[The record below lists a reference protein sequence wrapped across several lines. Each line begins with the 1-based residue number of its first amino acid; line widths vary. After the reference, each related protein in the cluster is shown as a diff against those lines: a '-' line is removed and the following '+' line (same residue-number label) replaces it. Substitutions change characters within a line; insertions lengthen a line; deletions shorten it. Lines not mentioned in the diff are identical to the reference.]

1 MVERRIRIWVVS
13 VFLLLVLSFLLL
25 LKTKTHNKKL
35 PPTPPKLSLLGHL
48 HLLGPLP
55 HRSLWKLSRKYGPI
69 MLLKLGSLPTL
80 IISSSAAPATCCG
93 RPLLTA
99 SARFSYNFLDIGLS
113 LYIGGKFSFYL
124 IREEEVALLLKLISQ
139 SSSLGIP
146 VDLSEESYTLAA
158 KIITPIAF
166 KKRFRRGEL
175 ENMEI
180 FSSLIRKAIV
190 ALGSFSMTDFF
201 PSVGWR

>member
-1 MVERRIRIWVVS
+1 MQ
-13 VFLLLVLSFLLL
+13 
-25 LKTKTHNKKL
+25 
-35 PPTPPKLSLLGHL
+35 
-48 HLLGPLP
+48 
-55 HRSLWKLSRKYGPI
+55 
-69 MLLKLGSLPTL
+69 
-80 IISSSAAPATCCG
+80 
-93 RPLLTA
+93 
-99 SARFSYNFLDIGLS
+99 
-113 LYIGGKFSFYL
+113 SFYL